1 MNEEITAEKAYF
13 SLAGY
18 LIDFINS
25 RHWQQAGVSAEITR
39 SAVTLLNHWL
49 MQDGEVNEKAMG
61 WGSSEIRNN
70 AMEAVRYLRDNLLA
84 TSGQRIWGLTFTLYP
99 DGKFNIEY
107 DYNKP
112 EDYEETDEVITG
124 DEINESLTGLINKPE
139 SK

>member
-1 MNEEITAEKAYF
+1 MNTIGSVEGAYQA
-13 SLAGY
+13 LAREVLEFVDERPWDIAMGIY
-18 LIDFINS
+18 QIF
-25 RHWQQAGVSAEITR
+25 TR
-39 SAVTLLNHWL
+39 STAHEWL
-49 MQDGEVNEKAMG
+49 VVKDGIANEKGRAP
-61 WGSSEIRNN
+61 SLDASD
-70 AMEAVRYLRDNLLA
+70 ALFFLRDNLLA